1 MIHRAF
7 DSKTWPHQAVP
18 MPPEPLE
25 LDACYH
31 YCEALARARHH
42 NFPVASIFAPSQLKR
57 HIWAVYAFARCADDF
72 ADEPEYEGR
81 RTREL
86 DRWEERLQS
95 CYFGEPP
102 DHPVFVALA
111 DTVRKFQLPIT
122 EFSALLSAFR
132 TDLEKTRYATFADL
146 RGYTALSAE
155 PVGHLILY
163 MGGYRE
169 PMLHHFVDDLC
180 TGLAMAKL
188 LQDIPADF
196 ERGRVYLPA
205 EDLRH
210 FGVSEVHLRDRLTTP
225 EVGALVRYEVAR
237 TRALFERG
245 RPAVDLVG
253 SSLAIEMALIWHG
266 GMRILDKI
274 DAVGKHLLRRR
285 PTLDAYDKAQVVVRS
300 LAWRG
305 KSVGPRAIGR
315 ITR

>member
-1 MIHRAF
+1 
-7 DSKTWPHQAVP
+7 

-42 NFPVASIFAPSQLKR
+42 NFPVASVFAPSQLKR

-95 CYFGEPP
+95 CYYGEPP

-111 DTVRKFQLPIT
+111 DTVRTCQLPIT
-122 EFSALLSAFR
+122 EFTALLSGFR
-132 TDLEKTRYATFADL
+132 TDLEKTRYDTFTEL
-146 RGYTALSAE
+146 RGYTALSSE
-155 PVGHLILY
+155 PLGRLILY

-169 PMLHHFVDDLC
+169 PMLHHFMDDLC
-180 TGLAMAKL
+180 TGLSMAKL
-188 LQDIPADF
+188 LQDIPADY
-196 ERGRVYLPA
+196 ERGRVYIPA

-210 FGVSEVHLRDRLTTP
+210 FGVTERHLRDHLATP
-225 EVGALVRYEVAR
+225 EVAALVRYEVAR
-237 TRALFERG
+237 SRALFERA
-245 RPAVDLVG
+245 RPLVDLVG
-253 SSLAIEMALIWHG
+253 NSLGIEMALVWHG

-274 DAVGKHLLRRR
+274 QATGPKLLRRR
-285 PTLDAYDKAQVVVRS
+285 PHIDSLDKAQVVLRS

-305 KSVGPRAIGR
+305 NTMGPRLIGR
-315 ITR
+315 LARRS